1 MHTSKALVPTL
12 LIKFPDQLKAHV
24 ISFLLG
30 LAMLSA
36 LAQLKF
42 TLPWTPVPIT
52 GQTFGVALLALL
64 WGSRLS
70 LSVFVG
76 YLGIGFLGAPVFAGG
91 ASGLLLGPTMGY
103 LAGMLVASWV
113 VGKLS
118 DRGWTENFWRA
129 LAACY
134 IGSLIIFSCGVIG
147 LSFFIPAE
155 KILVAGVL
163 PFLPGDLLKNTLAA
177 GLTTRKLSRPK
188 TTSF

>member
-1 MHTSKALVPTL
+1 MHISKALVPNL
-12 LIKFPDQLKAHV
+12 IIKFPEQTKGKV

-36 LAQLKF
+36 LAQLKMA
-42 TLPWTPVPIT
+42 LPWTPVPIT

-70 LSVFVG
+70 FSIFAA

-91 ASGLLLGPTMGY
+91 ASGFLIGPTMGY
-103 LAGMLVASWV
+103 LAGMFIASWV

-118 DRGWTENFWRA
+118 DKGWTENYWKA
-129 LAACY
+129 LVACY
-134 IGSLIIFSCGVIG
+134 IGSTIIFSCGIIG
-147 LSFFIPAE
+147 LSFFIPAD
-155 KILVAGVL
+155 KLLIAGVL
-163 PFLPGDLLKNTLAA
+163 PFLPGDLFKNLLAA
-177 GLTTRKLSRPK
+177 GITTRKLSRPK

>member
-1 MHTSKALVPTL
+1 MQTSKALVPNL
-12 LIKFPDQLKAHV
+12 IIKFPEQTKGKI

-36 LAQLKF
+36 LAQLKII
-42 TLPWTPVPIT
+42 LPWTPVPIT

-70 LSVFVG
+70 FSVFAA

-91 ASGLLLGPTMGY
+91 ASGFLIGPTMGY
-103 LAGMLVASWV
+103 LAGMFIASWV

-118 DRGWTENFWRA
+118 DRGWTDNFLMA
-129 LAACY
+129 LLACY
-134 IGSLIIFSCGVIG
+134 IGSFIIFSCGVFG
-147 LSFFIPAE
+147 LSFFIPTD
-155 KILVAGVL
+155 KLLVAGVL
-163 PFLPGDLLKNTLAA
+163 PFLPGDLLKNLLAA
-177 GLTTRKLSRPK
+177 GITTRKLSRPK